1 VRGKEGGAEA
11 KREVR
16 ARMRA
21 VRARIAAD
29 ADERARRSASIVE
42 AVAAKIAERARPSD
56 RPLRVL
62 LFDPLPGEP
71 DVGPLAAWCA
81 ERGIDTFLPEV
92 DGEALLVT
100 PGAIDPP
107 ALDVV
112 VVPGLAFT
120 EGGDRLGHGG
130 GHFDR
135 FLPRLR
141 PDCLVVGVA
150 FHEQL
155 VAELP
160 TADHDA
166 RVDVVVTA

>member
-1 VRGKEGGAEA
+1 
-11 KREVR
+11 
-16 ARMRA
+16 MRA

-29 ADERARRSASIVE
+29 PRQRARRSASIVD
-42 AVAAKIAERARPSD
+42 AVAAAISARTHPPGG
-56 RPLRVL
+56 PLRVL
-62 LFDPLPGEP
+62 LYDPLPGEP

-81 ERGIDTFLPEV
+81 GRGIDTFLPAV

-100 PGAIDPP
+100 PGDLDPS

-120 EGGDRLGHGG
+120 AGGDRLGQGG

-135 FLPRLR
+135 FLPRLQ

-150 FHEQL
+150 FREQL
-155 VAELP
+155 VDELP

-166 RVDVVVTA
+166 RVDVVITA